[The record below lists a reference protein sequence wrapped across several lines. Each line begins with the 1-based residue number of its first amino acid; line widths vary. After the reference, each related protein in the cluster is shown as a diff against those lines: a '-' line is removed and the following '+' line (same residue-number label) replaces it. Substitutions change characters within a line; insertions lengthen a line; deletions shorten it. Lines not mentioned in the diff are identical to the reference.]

1 MAIRAVMIEKEVNN
15 MNYLKHSLLN
25 ITKLIVDAIKK
36 GNVECYED
44 IHTSI
49 LTDNYIIDTIYEKDE
64 VGVYIAEEWDWFG
77 NGEDEYYD
85 GYTYLYTKGLSDT
98 DLQTIKTGI
107 NQMLKG

>member
-1 MAIRAVMIEKEVNN
+1 

-36 GNVECYED
+36 GNVEWYED

-77 NGEDEYYD
+77 NDEDEYYD
-85 GYTYLYTKGLSDT
+85 CYTYLYTKGISDT

-107 NQMLKG
+107 NQMLKGG

>member
-1 MAIRAVMIEKEVNN
+1 MQEDAEKKPKEVNN
-15 MNYLKHSLLN
+15 MNYLKHSLHN

-77 NGEDEYYD
+77 NGNDEYYD
-85 GYTYLYTKGLSDT
+85 RLYISVCQRNT
-98 DLQTIKTGI
+98 
-107 NQMLKG
+107 

>member
-1 MAIRAVMIEKEVNN
+1 
-15 MNYLKHSLLN
+15 MNYLKHSLFN

-36 GNVECYED
+36 GDVECYED

-49 LTDNYIIDTIYEKDE
+49 LTENYIINTIYEKDE

-85 GYTYLYTKGLSDT
+85 GYTYLYVKGIPDT

-107 NQMLKG
+107 SQMLKEVK

>member
-1 MAIRAVMIEKEVNN
+1 
-15 MNYLKHSLLN
+15 MNHLKHSLLD
-25 ITKLIVDAIKK
+25 ITTLIVDAIKK
-36 GNVECYED
+36 GDVECYEY

-77 NGEDEYYD
+77 NGDDEYYD
-85 GYTYLYTKGLSDT
+85 GYTYLYAKGIPDT

-107 NQMLKG
+107 NQMLKGAR